1 MPIVY
6 RCKVC
11 GFILHV
17 FVRVGQNSYGV
28 PTPSE
33 LMSQYG
39 GICPRCGHQLE
50 PPTID
55 DIIIKPNGKEELLA
69 VLEEA
74 KESMRIGFRRLE
86 PLLHQLR
93 LEVERRRVARA
104 ASPTA
109 AQSPGLLGEALA

>member
-1 MPIVY
+1 LPIVY

-11 GFILHV
+11 GFLLHV

-39 GICPRCGHQLE
+39 GICPRCGHSLE
-50 PPTID
+50 PPTLD
-55 DIIIKPNGKEELLA
+55 DIIVKPDGPQELLA

-74 KESMRIGFRRLE
+74 KETMRIGFRRLE
-86 PLLHQLR
+86 PLLQQLR
-93 LEVERRRVARA
+93 LEVERRRIERA
-104 ASPTA
+104 AAPPAT
-109 AQSPGLLGEALA
+109 QSLLGEALA